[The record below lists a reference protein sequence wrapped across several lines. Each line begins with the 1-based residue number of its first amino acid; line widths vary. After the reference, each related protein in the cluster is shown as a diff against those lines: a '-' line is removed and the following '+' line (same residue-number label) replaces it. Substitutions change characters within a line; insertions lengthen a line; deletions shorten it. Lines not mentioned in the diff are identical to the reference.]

1 MYTKEFKGWKTTMAL
16 VWPRRFAPQSPALF
30 RPAAFLALLTLVF
43 LLGGSSVPAQST
55 AAFSISGVIPATQHL
70 ELRPVVTS
78 SSANPNQLALT
89 LTAQVNVAASYTVTL
104 QSRATNNLSA
114 PAAAY
119 QLSYNG
125 HPLTLASGKPT
136 VLPVRAHQ
144 NSVLQI
150 SRSPAIPA
158 APLAL
163 TIISQ

>member
-1 MYTKEFKGWKTTMAL
+1 MYIKEFKGWKTTMAL
-16 VWPRRFAPQSPALF
+16 VWPRWFAHHAPTLSRPAQFLPALT
-30 RPAAFLALLTLVF
+30 LAL
-43 LLGGSSVPAQST
+43 LLGGSSARAQST

-70 ELRPVVTS
+70 ELSPIAT

-150 SRSPAIPA
+150 SRAPAIPA